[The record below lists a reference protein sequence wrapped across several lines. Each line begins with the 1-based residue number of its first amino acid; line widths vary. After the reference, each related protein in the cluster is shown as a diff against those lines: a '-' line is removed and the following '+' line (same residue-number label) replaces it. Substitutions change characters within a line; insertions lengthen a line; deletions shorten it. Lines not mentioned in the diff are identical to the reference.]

1 MRVRVLDLSLRTK
14 LVALCAGVVL
24 AVAAVLLVELPRAMD
39 AQSMSW
45 VTSRSLGLGRLLASA
60 LEAPVDFDDASA
72 AHGTLGGLHSSRGAV
87 YALLLGA
94 KGEEVARWGSIGSR
108 QPLPP
113 DAGEE
118 TLVAGGLLHV
128 RVPIVTRSG
137 RRAELLLGFG
147 LEELRDRRREVRTS
161 VLLTTGVSLVAALAA
176 ALVLGTLLAR
186 PLQRMTE
193 VARRVAD
200 GQVSEATALPLDRH
214 DELGVL
220 AAAFAQMLEKLY
232 AQQAHIGKINAD
244 LAERVRERT
253 QELARTSEALSQLER
268 TQQQLVLAD
277 RRISV
282 GRLAAGVA
290 HEVNNPLAFLSGN
303 LEFVSQELPE
313 LLRLVDRGDSEARV
327 AARHVVEELC
337 GAVADSRQGARRVTH
352 IVRGLK
358 TFARDDDDRREN
370 LRLDGPV
377 EAAIEMA
384 LHEIKHR
391 ARLVRRYGTVPWV
404 LASEVRLSQ
413 VFLNLLINAAQAL
426 PEGSTEEQ
434 QIVVSIGVAPD
445 GRAMASVADT
455 GCGMPSE
462 VMARIFDPF
471 FTTKPIGVGSGLG
484 LPISRNIVTASGGD
498 ITVESTPGQGTTFT
512 VLLPQAGAEKPAEPE
527 EEEAPAVALSG
538 LSLLVVDDEPLVG
551 DVVRR
556 LLGREAEIHFTH
568 SGRQALDEIAA
579 GQRYDCILCDL
590 MMPELSGPELFAQL
604 TRAVPEQASRVVV
617 MTGGAFTE
625 EARSFLDHWR
635 GPLLEKPLSADKLR
649 RVIHALVS

>member
-1 MRVRVLDLSLRTK
+1 MPVRALDLSLRTK
-14 LVALCAGVVL
+14 LGALCAGVVL

-39 AQSMSW
+39 DQSMSW

-72 AHGTLGGLHSSRGAV
+72 AHGTLGGLLSSRGAV

-94 KGEEVARWGSIGSR
+94 KGEEVARWGSTSSR

-113 DAGEE
+113 GTGEE
-118 TLVAGGLLHV
+118 TAVTDGLLHV
-128 RVPIVTRSG
+128 RVPIITRSG

-186 PLQRMTE
+186 PLRRMTE

-253 QELARTSEALSQLER
+253 QELARTSEALAQLER
-268 TQQQLVLAD
+268 TQQQQVLAD

-313 LLRLVDRGDSEARV
+313 LLRLVDRGDSEARM

-358 TFARDDDDRREN
+358 TFARDDDRREH

-445 GRAMASVADT
+445 GRAMASVADS
-455 GCGMPSE
+455 GCGMPPE

-471 FTTKPIGVGSGLG
+471 FTTKPVGVGSGLG

-498 ITVESTPGQGTTFT
+498 ITVESAPGQGTTFT
-512 VLLPQAGAEKPAEPE
+512 VLLPQAGVEQPAQPE

-556 LLGREAEIHFTH
+556 LLGREAEIRFTH

-604 TRAVPEQASRVVV
+604 TRAVPEQAGRVVV